1 MAETLLNNVEHNLP
15 FISVI
20 TYGTNE
26 YIGIINNQDQFVTSF
41 YDIKLLKNSQET
53 QDFLSVGEIWWW
65 ESNRKIPISVFC
77 RDEVARFSYVIKT
90 FNSKDV
96 KIIHGPTVN
105 LLQLS
110 QNRIKRRSLQLV
122 RRVR

>member
-77 RDEVARFSYVIKT
+77 RDEVARFSYIIKT